1 MVFINDQFFFGIL
14 SLPEHL
20 NLEELKALLKEDEA
34 PETVDKKFSV
44 KKGMF
49 GKKKENAVQ
58 FSYVGNFKEKKVQE
72 YLLKYKFNLLK

>member
-1 MVFINDQFFFGIL
+1 M
-14 SLPEHL
+14 
-20 NLEELKALLKEDEA
+20 
-34 PETVDKKFSV
+34 DKKLSV

-49 GKKKENAVQ
+49 GKKKENALQ

>member
-1 MVFINDQFFFGIL
+1 MVFLNDQFFFGIL
-14 SLPEHL
+14 SLPEHF

-34 PETVDKKFSV
+34 PETVDKKLSV

-58 FSYVGNFKEKKVQE
+58 FSYVGHFKEKKVQE